1 MGIYLDNAA
10 TSFPKPKEV
19 ATAVYDF
26 MVNNGTSSGRGSY
39 KKAMQSDYIVYEC
52 RKLIGKLFNFDNP
65 KKVVLTSNVTDSLN
79 IAMRGILKENDHVI
93 TSSLEHNA
101 VWRCL
106 KTLER
111 DINIKIDTVE
121 CSKDGITN
129 SQDIK
134 KYIKKDTA
142 LIVFTQ
148 ASNVLGTIQPIREIG
163 AIAREHNI
171 PFLVDSAQSA
181 GAMKIDVKEDN
192 IDILAFTGHKS
203 LLGPMGTGG
212 LIINTDIDIKPLKAG
227 GTGGDSAYEY
237 QPDYYPNHLETGT
250 SNVSGIAGLREAIKF
265 LNKDKGMSI
274 EKLPR
279 YYTELERRL
288 EIIKRIHKG
297 CNASDISDMAYEL
310 MLDESN
316 IHRDLRII
324 SDGEMSV
331 MGQRVKV
338 EYRKQNDENGEEYI
352 LSTAHPLFLVQ
363 NLEQIIALLNGLKYS
378 YEIYGYKEYARE
390 TAVSIWMQLSDYA
403 TNRILNE
410 LPKEELKIDI
420 NWYKMIADEAEERK
434 RKLEEEEDYI
444 IDSFKTEEF
453 ISNLGKNKEHSYLKN
468 LKNPRK

>member
-65 KKVVLTSNVTDSLN
+65 KKVVFTSNVTDSLN

-250 SNVSGIAGLREAIKF
+250 SNVSGIVGLREAIKF
-265 LNKDKGMSI
+265 LNKEGIENIHNKEKELTKYAL
-274 EKLPR
+274 EKLE
-279 YYTELERRL
+279 TV
-288 EIIKRIHKG
+288 K
-297 CNASDISDMAYEL
+297 DI
-310 MLDESN
+310 
-316 IHRDLRII
+316 
-324 SDGEMSV
+324 
-331 MGQRVKV
+331 
-338 EYRKQNDENGEEYI
+338 
-352 LSTAHPLFLVQ
+352 
-363 NLEQIIALLNGLKYS
+363 
-378 YEIYGYKEYARE
+378 EIYGPKDCEKMLSVISFNIKDKTPEDVGSILDQKYDIMLRAGLHCAPTAHSVIGTKERG
-390 TAVSIWMQLSDYA
+390 TL
-403 TNRILNE
+403 RIGLGYFNKKEDIDKLVEALN
-410 LPKEELKIDI
+410 
-420 NWYKMIADEAEERK
+420 
-434 RKLEEEEDYI
+434 
-444 IDSFKTEEF
+444 
-453 ISNLGKNKEHSYLKN
+453 NL
-468 LKNPRK
+468 

>member
-65 KKVVLTSNVTDSLN
+65 KKVVFTSNVTDSLN

-129 SQDIK
+129 PQDIK

-265 LNKDKGMSI
+265 LNKEGIENIHNKEKELTKYAL
-274 EKLPR
+274 EKLE
-279 YYTELERRL
+279 TV
-288 EIIKRIHKG
+288 K
-297 CNASDISDMAYEL
+297 DI
-310 MLDESN
+310 
-316 IHRDLRII
+316 
-324 SDGEMSV
+324 
-331 MGQRVKV
+331 
-338 EYRKQNDENGEEYI
+338 
-352 LSTAHPLFLVQ
+352 
-363 NLEQIIALLNGLKYS
+363 
-378 YEIYGYKEYARE
+378 EIYGPKDCEKMLSVISFNIKDKKPEDVGSILDQKYDIMLRAGLHCAPTAHSVIGTKERG
-390 TAVSIWMQLSDYA
+390 TL
-403 TNRILNE
+403 RIGLGYFNEKEDIDKLVEALN
-410 LPKEELKIDI
+410 
-420 NWYKMIADEAEERK
+420 
-434 RKLEEEEDYI
+434 
-444 IDSFKTEEF
+444 
-453 ISNLGKNKEHSYLKN
+453 NL
-468 LKNPRK
+468 

>member
-65 KKVVLTSNVTDSLN
+65 KKVVFTSNVTDSLN

-129 SQDIK
+129 PQDIK
-134 KYIKKDTA
+134 KYIREGTA

-265 LNKDKGMSI
+265 LNKEGIENIHNKEKELTKYAL
-274 EKLPR
+274 EKLE
-279 YYTELERRL
+279 TV
-288 EIIKRIHKG
+288 K
-297 CNASDISDMAYEL
+297 DI
-310 MLDESN
+310 
-316 IHRDLRII
+316 
-324 SDGEMSV
+324 
-331 MGQRVKV
+331 
-338 EYRKQNDENGEEYI
+338 
-352 LSTAHPLFLVQ
+352 
-363 NLEQIIALLNGLKYS
+363 
-378 YEIYGYKEYARE
+378 EIYGPKDCEKMLSVISFNIKDKRPEDVGSILDQKYDIMLRAGLHCAPTAHSVIGTKERG
-390 TAVSIWMQLSDYA
+390 TL
-403 TNRILNE
+403 RIGLGYFNEKEDIDKLVEALN
-410 LPKEELKIDI
+410 
-420 NWYKMIADEAEERK
+420 
-434 RKLEEEEDYI
+434 
-444 IDSFKTEEF
+444 
-453 ISNLGKNKEHSYLKN
+453 NL
-468 LKNPRK
+468 

>member
-52 RKLIGKLFNFDNP
+52 RKLIGKLFNLDNP
-65 KKVVLTSNVTDSLN
+65 KKVVFTSNVTDSLN

-129 SQDIK
+129 PQDIK

-163 AIAREHNI
+163 AIARDHNI

-265 LNKDKGMSI
+265 LNKEGIENIHNKEKELTKYAL
-274 EKLPR
+274 EKLE
-279 YYTELERRL
+279 TV
-288 EIIKRIHKG
+288 K
-297 CNASDISDMAYEL
+297 DI
-310 MLDESN
+310 
-316 IHRDLRII
+316 
-324 SDGEMSV
+324 
-331 MGQRVKV
+331 
-338 EYRKQNDENGEEYI
+338 
-352 LSTAHPLFLVQ
+352 
-363 NLEQIIALLNGLKYS
+363 
-378 YEIYGYKEYARE
+378 EIYGPKDCEKMLSVISFNIKDKRPEDVGSILDQKYDIMLRAGLHCAPTAHSVIGTKERG
-390 TAVSIWMQLSDYA
+390 TL
-403 TNRILNE
+403 RIGLGYFNEKEDIDKLVEALN
-410 LPKEELKIDI
+410 
-420 NWYKMIADEAEERK
+420 
-434 RKLEEEEDYI
+434 
-444 IDSFKTEEF
+444 
-453 ISNLGKNKEHSYLKN
+453 NL
-468 LKNPRK
+468 

>member
-39 KKAMQSDYIVYEC
+39 KKAMQSDYIVYEF

-65 KKVVLTSNVTDSLN
+65 KKVVFTSNVTDSLN

-129 SQDIK
+129 PQDIK

-265 LNKDKGMSI
+265 LNKEGIENIHNKEKELTKYAL
-274 EKLPR
+274 EKLE
-279 YYTELERRL
+279 TV
-288 EIIKRIHKG
+288 K
-297 CNASDISDMAYEL
+297 DI
-310 MLDESN
+310 
-316 IHRDLRII
+316 
-324 SDGEMSV
+324 
-331 MGQRVKV
+331 
-338 EYRKQNDENGEEYI
+338 
-352 LSTAHPLFLVQ
+352 
-363 NLEQIIALLNGLKYS
+363 
-378 YEIYGYKEYARE
+378 EIYGPKDCEKMLSVISFNIKGKRPEDVGSILDQKYDIMLRAGLHCAPTAHSVIGTKERG
-390 TAVSIWMQLSDYA
+390 TL
-403 TNRILNE
+403 RIGLGYFNEKEDIDKLVEALN
-410 LPKEELKIDI
+410 
-420 NWYKMIADEAEERK
+420 
-434 RKLEEEEDYI
+434 
-444 IDSFKTEEF
+444 
-453 ISNLGKNKEHSYLKN
+453 NL
-468 LKNPRK
+468 

>member
-65 KKVVLTSNVTDSLN
+65 KKVVFTSNVTDSLN

-129 SQDIK
+129 PQDIK

-163 AIAREHNI
+163 AIARDHNI

-265 LNKDKGMSI
+265 LNKEGIENIHNKEKELTKYAL
-274 EKLPR
+274 EKLE
-279 YYTELERRL
+279 TV
-288 EIIKRIHKG
+288 K
-297 CNASDISDMAYEL
+297 DI
-310 MLDESN
+310 
-316 IHRDLRII
+316 
-324 SDGEMSV
+324 
-331 MGQRVKV
+331 
-338 EYRKQNDENGEEYI
+338 
-352 LSTAHPLFLVQ
+352 
-363 NLEQIIALLNGLKYS
+363 
-378 YEIYGYKEYARE
+378 EIYGPKDCEKMLSVISFNIKDKRPEDVGSILDQKYNIMLRAGLHCAPTAHSVIGTKERG
-390 TAVSIWMQLSDYA
+390 TL
-403 TNRILNE
+403 RIGLGYFNEKEDIDKLVEALN
-410 LPKEELKIDI
+410 
-420 NWYKMIADEAEERK
+420 
-434 RKLEEEEDYI
+434 
-444 IDSFKTEEF
+444 
-453 ISNLGKNKEHSYLKN
+453 NL
-468 LKNPRK
+468 

>member
-65 KKVVLTSNVTDSLN
+65 KKVVFTSNVTDSLN

-265 LNKDKGMSI
+265 LNKEGIENIHNKEKELTKYAL
-274 EKLPR
+274 EKLE
-279 YYTELERRL
+279 TV
-288 EIIKRIHKG
+288 K
-297 CNASDISDMAYEL
+297 DI
-310 MLDESN
+310 
-316 IHRDLRII
+316 
-324 SDGEMSV
+324 
-331 MGQRVKV
+331 
-338 EYRKQNDENGEEYI
+338 
-352 LSTAHPLFLVQ
+352 
-363 NLEQIIALLNGLKYS
+363 
-378 YEIYGYKEYARE
+378 EIYGPKDCEK
-390 TAVSIWMQLSDYA
+390 MLSVISFNIKD
-403 TNRILNE
+403 
-410 LPKEELKIDI
+410 
-420 NWYKMIADEAEERK
+420 K
-434 RKLEEEEDYI
+434 RPEDVGSI
-444 IDSFKTEEF
+444 IDQKYDIMLRAGLHCAPTAHSVIGTKERGTLRIGLGYFNEKEDIDKLVEALN
-453 ISNLGKNKEHSYLKN
+453 NL
-468 LKNPRK
+468 

>member
-65 KKVVLTSNVTDSLN
+65 KKVVFTSNVTDSLN

-129 SQDIK
+129 QQDIK

-212 LIINTDIDIKPLKAG
+212 LIINTNIDIKPLKAG

-265 LNKDKGMSI
+265 LNKEGIENIHNKEKELTKYAL
-274 EKLPR
+274 EKLE
-279 YYTELERRL
+279 TV
-288 EIIKRIHKG
+288 K
-297 CNASDISDMAYEL
+297 DI
-310 MLDESN
+310 
-316 IHRDLRII
+316 
-324 SDGEMSV
+324 
-331 MGQRVKV
+331 
-338 EYRKQNDENGEEYI
+338 
-352 LSTAHPLFLVQ
+352 
-363 NLEQIIALLNGLKYS
+363 
-378 YEIYGYKEYARE
+378 EIYGPKDCEKMLSVISFNIKDKRPEDVGSILDQKYDIMLRAGLHCAPTAHSVIGTKERG
-390 TAVSIWMQLSDYA
+390 TL
-403 TNRILNE
+403 RIGLGYFNEKEDIDKLVEALN
-410 LPKEELKIDI
+410 
-420 NWYKMIADEAEERK
+420 
-434 RKLEEEEDYI
+434 
-444 IDSFKTEEF
+444 
-453 ISNLGKNKEHSYLKN
+453 NL
-468 LKNPRK
+468 

>member
-65 KKVVLTSNVTDSLN
+65 KKVVFTSNVTDSLN

-129 SQDIK
+129 QQDIK

-265 LNKDKGMSI
+265 LNKEGIENIHNKEKELTKYAL
-274 EKLPR
+274 EKLE
-279 YYTELERRL
+279 TV
-288 EIIKRIHKG
+288 K
-297 CNASDISDMAYEL
+297 DI
-310 MLDESN
+310 
-316 IHRDLRII
+316 
-324 SDGEMSV
+324 
-331 MGQRVKV
+331 
-338 EYRKQNDENGEEYI
+338 
-352 LSTAHPLFLVQ
+352 
-363 NLEQIIALLNGLKYS
+363 
-378 YEIYGYKEYARE
+378 EIYGPKDCEKMLSVISFNIKDKRPEDVGSILDQKYDIMLRAGLHCAPTAHSVIGTKERG
-390 TAVSIWMQLSDYA
+390 TL
-403 TNRILNE
+403 RIGLGYFNEKEDIDKLVEALN
-410 LPKEELKIDI
+410 
-420 NWYKMIADEAEERK
+420 
-434 RKLEEEEDYI
+434 
-444 IDSFKTEEF
+444 
-453 ISNLGKNKEHSYLKN
+453 NL
-468 LKNPRK
+468 

>member
-65 KKVVLTSNVTDSLN
+65 KKVVFTSNVTDSLN

-93 TSSLEHNA
+93 TSGLEHNA

-129 SQDIK
+129 PQDIK

-192 IDILAFTGHKS
+192 IDILSFTGHKS

-227 GTGGDSAYEY
+227 GTGGDSAYKY

-265 LNKDKGMSI
+265 LNKEGIENIHNKEKELTKYAL
-274 EKLPR
+274 EKLE
-279 YYTELERRL
+279 TV
-288 EIIKRIHKG
+288 K
-297 CNASDISDMAYEL
+297 DI
-310 MLDESN
+310 
-316 IHRDLRII
+316 
-324 SDGEMSV
+324 
-331 MGQRVKV
+331 
-338 EYRKQNDENGEEYI
+338 
-352 LSTAHPLFLVQ
+352 
-363 NLEQIIALLNGLKYS
+363 
-378 YEIYGYKEYARE
+378 EIYGPKDCEKMLSVISFNIKDKRPEDVGSILDQKYDIMLRAGLHCAPTAHSVIGTKERG
-390 TAVSIWMQLSDYA
+390 TL
-403 TNRILNE
+403 RIGLGYFNEKEDIDKLVEALN
-410 LPKEELKIDI
+410 
-420 NWYKMIADEAEERK
+420 
-434 RKLEEEEDYI
+434 
-444 IDSFKTEEF
+444 
-453 ISNLGKNKEHSYLKN
+453 NL
-468 LKNPRK
+468 

>member
-65 KKVVLTSNVTDSLN
+65 KKVVFTSNVTDSLN

-129 SQDIK
+129 PQDIK

-163 AIAREHNI
+163 AIARDHNI

-212 LIINTDIDIKPLKAG
+212 LIINTNIDIKPLKAG

-237 QPDYYPNHLETGT
+237 QPDYYQNHLETGT

-265 LNKDKGMSI
+265 LNKEGIENIHNKEKELTKYAL
-274 EKLPR
+274 EKLE
-279 YYTELERRL
+279 TV
-288 EIIKRIHKG
+288 K
-297 CNASDISDMAYEL
+297 DI
-310 MLDESN
+310 
-316 IHRDLRII
+316 
-324 SDGEMSV
+324 
-331 MGQRVKV
+331 
-338 EYRKQNDENGEEYI
+338 
-352 LSTAHPLFLVQ
+352 
-363 NLEQIIALLNGLKYS
+363 
-378 YEIYGYKEYARE
+378 EIYGPKDCEKMLSVISFNIKDKRPEDVGSILDQKYDIMLRAGLHCAPTAHSVIGTKERG
-390 TAVSIWMQLSDYA
+390 TL
-403 TNRILNE
+403 RIGLGYFNEKEDIDKLVEALN
-410 LPKEELKIDI
+410 
-420 NWYKMIADEAEERK
+420 
-434 RKLEEEEDYI
+434 
-444 IDSFKTEEF
+444 
-453 ISNLGKNKEHSYLKN
+453 NL
-468 LKNPRK
+468 

>member
-65 KKVVLTSNVTDSLN
+65 KKVIFTSNVTDSLN

-129 SQDIK
+129 PQDIK

-250 SNVSGIAGLREAIKF
+250 SNVSGIVGLREAIKF
-265 LNKDKGMSI
+265 LNKEGI
-274 EKLPR
+274 E
-279 YYTELERRL
+279 
-288 EIIKRIHKG
+288 
-297 CNASDISDMAYEL
+297 
-310 MLDESN
+310 N
-316 IHRDLRII
+316 IHNKEKELTKYALKKL
-324 SDGEMSV
+324 ET
-331 MGQRVKV
+331 VK
-338 EYRKQNDENGEEYI
+338 DI
-352 LSTAHPLFLVQ
+352 
-363 NLEQIIALLNGLKYS
+363 
-378 YEIYGYKEYARE
+378 EIYGPKDCEKMLSVISFNIKDKRPEDVGSILDQKYDIMLRAGLHCAPTAHSVIGTKERG
-390 TAVSIWMQLSDYA
+390 TL
-403 TNRILNE
+403 RIGLGYFNEKEDIDKLVEALN
-410 LPKEELKIDI
+410 
-420 NWYKMIADEAEERK
+420 
-434 RKLEEEEDYI
+434 
-444 IDSFKTEEF
+444 
-453 ISNLGKNKEHSYLKN
+453 NL
-468 LKNPRK
+468 

>member
-65 KKVVLTSNVTDSLN
+65 KKVVFTSNVTDSLN

-212 LIINTDIDIKPLKAG
+212 LIINTNIDIKPLKAG

-265 LNKDKGMSI
+265 LNKEGIENIHNKEKELTKYAL
-274 EKLPR
+274 EKLE
-279 YYTELERRL
+279 TV
-288 EIIKRIHKG
+288 K
-297 CNASDISDMAYEL
+297 DI
-310 MLDESN
+310 
-316 IHRDLRII
+316 
-324 SDGEMSV
+324 
-331 MGQRVKV
+331 
-338 EYRKQNDENGEEYI
+338 
-352 LSTAHPLFLVQ
+352 
-363 NLEQIIALLNGLKYS
+363 
-378 YEIYGYKEYARE
+378 EIYGPKDCEKMLSVISFNIKDKRPEDVGSILDQKYDIMLRAGLHCAPTAHSVIGTKERG
-390 TAVSIWMQLSDYA
+390 TL
-403 TNRILNE
+403 RIGLGYFNEKEDIDKLVEALN
-410 LPKEELKIDI
+410 
-420 NWYKMIADEAEERK
+420 
-434 RKLEEEEDYI
+434 
-444 IDSFKTEEF
+444 
-453 ISNLGKNKEHSYLKN
+453 NL
-468 LKNPRK
+468 

>member
-65 KKVVLTSNVTDSLN
+65 KKVIFTSNVTDSLN

-129 SQDIK
+129 PQDIK

-265 LNKDKGMSI
+265 LNKEGIENIHNKEKELTKYAL
-274 EKLPR
+274 EKLE
-279 YYTELERRL
+279 TV
-288 EIIKRIHKG
+288 K
-297 CNASDISDMAYEL
+297 DI
-310 MLDESN
+310 
-316 IHRDLRII
+316 
-324 SDGEMSV
+324 
-331 MGQRVKV
+331 
-338 EYRKQNDENGEEYI
+338 
-352 LSTAHPLFLVQ
+352 
-363 NLEQIIALLNGLKYS
+363 
-378 YEIYGYKEYARE
+378 EIYGPKDCEK
-390 TAVSIWMQLSDYA
+390 MLSV
-403 TNRILNE
+403 I
-410 LPKEELKIDI
+410 
-420 NWYKMIADEAEERK
+420 
-434 RKLEEEEDYI
+434 
-444 IDSFKTEEF
+444 SFN
-453 ISNLGKNKEHSYLKN
+453 IKNKRPEDISTILDQKYDIMLRAGLHCAPTAHSVINTKDRGSLRIGIGYFNTKDDIDKLVEALNN
-468 LKNPRK
+468 L

>member
-10 TSFPKPKEV
+10 TFPKPKEV

-65 KKVVLTSNVTDSLN
+65 KKVVFTSNVTDSLN

-129 SQDIK
+129 PQDIK
-134 KYIKKDTA
+134 KYIMKDTA

-265 LNKDKGMSI
+265 LNKEGIENIHNKEKELTKYAL
-274 EKLPR
+274 EKLE
-279 YYTELERRL
+279 TV
-288 EIIKRIHKG
+288 K
-297 CNASDISDMAYEL
+297 DI
-310 MLDESN
+310 
-316 IHRDLRII
+316 
-324 SDGEMSV
+324 
-331 MGQRVKV
+331 
-338 EYRKQNDENGEEYI
+338 
-352 LSTAHPLFLVQ
+352 
-363 NLEQIIALLNGLKYS
+363 
-378 YEIYGYKEYARE
+378 EIYGPKDCEKMLSVISFNIKDKRPEDVGSILDQKYDIMLRAGLHCAPTAHSVIGTKERG
-390 TAVSIWMQLSDYA
+390 TL
-403 TNRILNE
+403 RIGLGYFNEKEDIDKLVEALN
-410 LPKEELKIDI
+410 
-420 NWYKMIADEAEERK
+420 
-434 RKLEEEEDYI
+434 
-444 IDSFKTEEF
+444 
-453 ISNLGKNKEHSYLKN
+453 NL
-468 LKNPRK
+468 

>member
-65 KKVVLTSNVTDSLN
+65 KKVVFTSNVTDSLN

-101 VWRCL
+101 VWRCI

-129 SQDIK
+129 PQDIK

-265 LNKDKGMSI
+265 LNKEGIENIHNKEKELTKYAL
-274 EKLPR
+274 EKLE
-279 YYTELERRL
+279 TV
-288 EIIKRIHKG
+288 K
-297 CNASDISDMAYEL
+297 DI
-310 MLDESN
+310 
-316 IHRDLRII
+316 
-324 SDGEMSV
+324 
-331 MGQRVKV
+331 
-338 EYRKQNDENGEEYI
+338 
-352 LSTAHPLFLVQ
+352 
-363 NLEQIIALLNGLKYS
+363 
-378 YEIYGYKEYARE
+378 EIYGPKDCEKMLSVISFNIKDKRPEDVGSILDQKYNIMLRAGLHCAPTAHSVIGTKERG
-390 TAVSIWMQLSDYA
+390 TL
-403 TNRILNE
+403 RIGLGYFNEKEDIDKLVEALN
-410 LPKEELKIDI
+410 
-420 NWYKMIADEAEERK
+420 
-434 RKLEEEEDYI
+434 
-444 IDSFKTEEF
+444 
-453 ISNLGKNKEHSYLKN
+453 NL
-468 LKNPRK
+468 

>member
-65 KKVVLTSNVTDSLN
+65 KKVIFTSNVTDSLN

-129 SQDIK
+129 PQDIK

-148 ASNVLGTIQPIREIG
+148 TSNVLGTIQPIREIG

-265 LNKDKGMSI
+265 LNKEGIENIHNKEKELTKYAL
-274 EKLPR
+274 EKLE
-279 YYTELERRL
+279 TV
-288 EIIKRIHKG
+288 K
-297 CNASDISDMAYEL
+297 DI
-310 MLDESN
+310 
-316 IHRDLRII
+316 
-324 SDGEMSV
+324 
-331 MGQRVKV
+331 
-338 EYRKQNDENGEEYI
+338 
-352 LSTAHPLFLVQ
+352 
-363 NLEQIIALLNGLKYS
+363 
-378 YEIYGYKEYARE
+378 EIYGPKDCEKMLSVISFNIKDKRPEDVGSILDQKYDIMLRAGLHCAPTAHSVIGTKERG
-390 TAVSIWMQLSDYA
+390 TL
-403 TNRILNE
+403 RIGLGYFNEKEDIDKLVEALN
-410 LPKEELKIDI
+410 
-420 NWYKMIADEAEERK
+420 
-434 RKLEEEEDYI
+434 
-444 IDSFKTEEF
+444 
-453 ISNLGKNKEHSYLKN
+453 NL
-468 LKNPRK
+468 

>member
-65 KKVVLTSNVTDSLN
+65 KKVIFTSNVTDSLN

-129 SQDIK
+129 QQDIK

-265 LNKDKGMSI
+265 LNKEGIENIHNKEKELTKYAL
-274 EKLPR
+274 EKLE
-279 YYTELERRL
+279 TV
-288 EIIKRIHKG
+288 K
-297 CNASDISDMAYEL
+297 DI
-310 MLDESN
+310 
-316 IHRDLRII
+316 
-324 SDGEMSV
+324 
-331 MGQRVKV
+331 
-338 EYRKQNDENGEEYI
+338 
-352 LSTAHPLFLVQ
+352 
-363 NLEQIIALLNGLKYS
+363 
-378 YEIYGYKEYARE
+378 EIYGPRDCEKMLSVISFNIKDKRPEDVGSILDQKYDIMLRAGLHCAPTAHSVIGTKERG
-390 TAVSIWMQLSDYA
+390 TL
-403 TNRILNE
+403 RIGLGYFNEKEDIDKLVEALN
-410 LPKEELKIDI
+410 
-420 NWYKMIADEAEERK
+420 
-434 RKLEEEEDYI
+434 
-444 IDSFKTEEF
+444 
-453 ISNLGKNKEHSYLKN
+453 NL
-468 LKNPRK
+468 

>member
-65 KKVVLTSNVTDSLN
+65 KKVVFTSNVTDSLN

-129 SQDIK
+129 PQDIK
-134 KYIKKDTA
+134 KYIMKDTA

-265 LNKDKGMSI
+265 LNKEGIENIHNKEKELTKYAL
-274 EKLPR
+274 EKLE
-279 YYTELERRL
+279 TV
-288 EIIKRIHKG
+288 K
-297 CNASDISDMAYEL
+297 DI
-310 MLDESN
+310 
-316 IHRDLRII
+316 
-324 SDGEMSV
+324 
-331 MGQRVKV
+331 
-338 EYRKQNDENGEEYI
+338 
-352 LSTAHPLFLVQ
+352 
-363 NLEQIIALLNGLKYS
+363 
-378 YEIYGYKEYARE
+378 EIYGPKDCEKMLSVISFNIKDKRPEDVGSILDQKYNIMLRAGLHCAPTAHSVIGTKERG
-390 TAVSIWMQLSDYA
+390 TL
-403 TNRILNE
+403 RIGLGYFNEKEDIDKLVEALN
-410 LPKEELKIDI
+410 
-420 NWYKMIADEAEERK
+420 
-434 RKLEEEEDYI
+434 
-444 IDSFKTEEF
+444 
-453 ISNLGKNKEHSYLKN
+453 NL
-468 LKNPRK
+468 

>member
-65 KKVVLTSNVTDSLN
+65 KKVIFTSNVTDSLN

-129 SQDIK
+129 QQDIK

-265 LNKDKGMSI
+265 LNKEGIENINNKEKELTKYAL
-274 EKLPR
+274 EKLE
-279 YYTELERRL
+279 TV
-288 EIIKRIHKG
+288 K
-297 CNASDISDMAYEL
+297 DI
-310 MLDESN
+310 
-316 IHRDLRII
+316 
-324 SDGEMSV
+324 
-331 MGQRVKV
+331 
-338 EYRKQNDENGEEYI
+338 
-352 LSTAHPLFLVQ
+352 
-363 NLEQIIALLNGLKYS
+363 
-378 YEIYGYKEYARE
+378 EIYGPKDCEKMLSVISFNIKDKRPEDVGSILDQKYDIMLRAGLHCAPTAHSVIGTKERG
-390 TAVSIWMQLSDYA
+390 TL
-403 TNRILNE
+403 RIGLGYFNEKEDIDKLVEALN
-410 LPKEELKIDI
+410 
-420 NWYKMIADEAEERK
+420 
-434 RKLEEEEDYI
+434 
-444 IDSFKTEEF
+444 
-453 ISNLGKNKEHSYLKN
+453 NL
-468 LKNPRK
+468 

>member
-65 KKVVLTSNVTDSLN
+65 KKVIFTSNVTDSLN

-129 SQDIK
+129 PQDIK

-163 AIAREHNI
+163 AIARDHNI

-181 GAMKIDVKEDN
+181 GAMKIDVKEEN

-265 LNKDKGMSI
+265 LNKEGIENIHNKEKELTKYAL
-274 EKLPR
+274 EKLE
-279 YYTELERRL
+279 TV
-288 EIIKRIHKG
+288 K
-297 CNASDISDMAYEL
+297 DI
-310 MLDESN
+310 
-316 IHRDLRII
+316 
-324 SDGEMSV
+324 
-331 MGQRVKV
+331 
-338 EYRKQNDENGEEYI
+338 
-352 LSTAHPLFLVQ
+352 
-363 NLEQIIALLNGLKYS
+363 
-378 YEIYGYKEYARE
+378 EIYGPKDCEKMLSVISFNIKDKRPEDVGSILDQKYDIMLRAGLHCAPTAHSVIGTKERG
-390 TAVSIWMQLSDYA
+390 TL
-403 TNRILNE
+403 RIGLGYFNEKEDIDKLVEALN
-410 LPKEELKIDI
+410 
-420 NWYKMIADEAEERK
+420 
-434 RKLEEEEDYI
+434 
-444 IDSFKTEEF
+444 
-453 ISNLGKNKEHSYLKN
+453 NL
-468 LKNPRK
+468 

>member
-65 KKVVLTSNVTDSLN
+65 KKVVFTSNVTDSLN

-129 SQDIK
+129 PQDIK

-212 LIINTDIDIKPLKAG
+212 LIINTNIDIKQLKAG

-265 LNKDKGMSI
+265 LNKEGIENIHNKEKELTKYAL
-274 EKLPR
+274 EKLE
-279 YYTELERRL
+279 TV
-288 EIIKRIHKG
+288 K
-297 CNASDISDMAYEL
+297 DI
-310 MLDESN
+310 
-316 IHRDLRII
+316 
-324 SDGEMSV
+324 
-331 MGQRVKV
+331 
-338 EYRKQNDENGEEYI
+338 
-352 LSTAHPLFLVQ
+352 
-363 NLEQIIALLNGLKYS
+363 
-378 YEIYGYKEYARE
+378 EIYGPRDCEKMLSVISFNIKDKRPEDVGSILDQKYDIMLRAGLHCAPTAHSVIGTKERG
-390 TAVSIWMQLSDYA
+390 TL
-403 TNRILNE
+403 RIGLGYFNKKEDIDKLVEALN
-410 LPKEELKIDI
+410 
-420 NWYKMIADEAEERK
+420 
-434 RKLEEEEDYI
+434 
-444 IDSFKTEEF
+444 
-453 ISNLGKNKEHSYLKN
+453 NL
-468 LKNPRK
+468 